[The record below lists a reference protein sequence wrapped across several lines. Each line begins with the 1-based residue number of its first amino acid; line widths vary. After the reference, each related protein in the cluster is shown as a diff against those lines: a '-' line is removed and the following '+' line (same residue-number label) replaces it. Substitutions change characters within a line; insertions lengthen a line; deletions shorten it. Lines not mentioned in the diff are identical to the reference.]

1 VPSDWGSDFDPY
13 SFGGSV
19 PLGTVST
26 TGGPD
31 RTATGRALAFPNW
44 VQHQVAGLKNTARA
58 KGSAS
63 DEVAKRKI
71 VRHPPTR

>member
-1 VPSDWGSDFDPY
+1 
-13 SFGGSV
+13 
-19 PLGTVST
+19 
-26 TGGPD
+26 
-31 RTATGRALAFPNW
+31 
-44 VQHQVAGLKNTARA
+44 VQHQVAGLENTARA